1 MNTAPPDWYPD
12 PQNPG
17 FRRYW
22 NGTDWIGDLMP
33 APATGGTAH
42 PPQGVPAVSKVPMFG
57 VRAYAKRQSQDLAAA
72 LTEIQRLRAELSSIG
87 GLEVAELQRYR
98 EQLAVQVTAE
108 QARLDS
114 VRTEVTN
121 AQGELNSVRTQV
133 INAEEEQVLQEI
145 GIYRYRHPLSD
156 VVSYRAALEK
166 LQGEIKYAAARD
178 GGAIEAA
185 SSWEV
190 NGSVAQG
197 RKMIRETSKLM
208 LRAYNAEAD
217 YLVRSLKPHKLDTAL
232 ERLDRLATTI
242 ERLGKTMKL
251 RITPR
256 YHQLRRRELEL
267 TADYLEKLA
276 RQKEAE
282 RDARDRL
289 REDRKAQQEIE
300 REQQRLEK
308 QRQQYA
314 SALAA
319 LEAAGDTDSAK
330 AHDLQDKLADI
341 EQKKTAL
348 ADRAG
353 NLRAGYVY
361 VISNIGAFGENM
373 VQIGMTRRIDPYDRV
388 SDLSNS
394 SVPFKYDVHAMHFD
408 SDAAGIEEE
417 LHRRLA
423 DKRVNQV
430 NSRRE
435 FFRVTPAEV
444 REHMQELAGEL
455 LLFDDH
461 AEAEDYR
468 RSLAAA
474 RHANQQK

>member
-1 MNTAPPDWYPD
+1 MNSAPANWYPD

-17 FRRYW
+17 FLRYW
-22 NGTDWIGDLMP
+22 NGMDWAGDPVP
-33 APATGGTAH
+33 APAADVAAQ
-42 PPQGVPAVSKVPMFG
+42 PPRGVAPVAKVPMFG
-57 VRAYAKRQSQDLAAA
+57 TRAYAKRQSQDLADA
-72 LTEIQRLRAELSSIG
+72 LAEIQRLRAELASLG

-98 EQLAVQVTAE
+98 EQLAAQITAE

-114 VRTEVTN
+114 VR
-121 AQGELNSVRTQV
+121 RQV
-133 INAEEEQVLQEI
+133 INTQEEQVLQEI

-156 VVSYRAALEK
+156 VVAYRAALDQ
-166 LQGEIKYAAARD
+166 LQGEIKSAAARD
-178 GGAIEAA
+178 GGAIETAQ
-185 SSWEV
+185 SWEV
-190 NGSVAQG
+190 NGSAAQG
-197 RKMIRETSKLM
+197 RKLMREYSKLM
-208 LRAYNAEAD
+208 LRAYNTEAD
-217 YLVRSLKPHKLDTAL
+217 NLVRSLKPYKVDTAL

-242 ERLGKTMKL
+242 ERLGETMQL
-251 RITPR
+251 RITPW

-282 RDARDRL
+282 RDERDRL
-289 REDRKAQQEIE
+289 REERKAQQEIE
-300 REQQRLEK
+300 REQQKLEK
-308 QRQQYA
+308 QHQQYM

-330 AHDLQDKLADI
+330 GRDLQDKLADL
-341 EQKKTAL
+341 EQKRTAL

-353 NLRAGYVY
+353 NLRTGHVY

-373 VQIGMTRRIDPYDRV
+373 VQIGMTRRLDPYDRI

-408 SDAAGIEEE
+408 FDAAGIEEE
-417 LHRRLA
+417 LHRRL
-423 DKRVNQV
+423 KHRRVNLV

-435 FFRVTPAEV
+435 FFRATPAEV
-444 REHMQELAGEL
+444 REHLQELAGEL
-455 LLFDDH
+455 LVFTEF

-468 RSLAAA
+468 RSREAS
-474 RHANQQK
+474 RHTNQH